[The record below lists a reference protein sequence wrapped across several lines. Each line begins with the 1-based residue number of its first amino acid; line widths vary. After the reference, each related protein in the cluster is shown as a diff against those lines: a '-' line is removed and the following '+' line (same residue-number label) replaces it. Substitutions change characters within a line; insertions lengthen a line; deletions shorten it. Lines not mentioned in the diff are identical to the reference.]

1 MSADVVVAV
10 VVLWG
15 RNDSFD
21 HELLSSS
28 SYHSFILF
36 SIICYIKEG
45 YHIVTAQY
53 S

>member
-1 MSADVVVAV
+1 MSAVVAVAV

-28 SYHSFILF
+28 SYHPLISF
-36 SIICYIKEG
+36 SIICYIKG
-45 YHIVTAQY
+45 CHIVTAQY